1 MGYDPNLKKLIGKV
15 EATRPARL
23 EAAKRGEHF
32 QRLTLEEID
41 AILKGFH
48 PDFRSDAKRPLGV
61 GVNKGA
67 VYPNELVD
75 VLEAPSIL
83 DEGELAQVDLERVD
97 YETDLLIVGGGGAGC
112 SAAIAAGDAGVRN
125 IMMATKLRLGDA
137 NTMMAEGGIQAA
149 DKENDTPMIHYLDV
163 MGGGRFAN
171 KPELVR
177 ALVHDAPLVIAW
189 LEKLGVMFDKTADG
203 TMRTL
208 HGGGTSRK
216 RMHSCGDI
224 TGAEIMR
231 TLRDEVQCRPYIQNL
246 EFAPAVEIIK
256 DEAGRAAGVVL
267 RDLDRDKYMVVRA
280 KAVIISTGGL
290 GRLHLMG
297 FPTTNHYGATADGL
311 AMAYHAGCQLVFLES
326 SQFHPTGAIYPEQ
339 IVGLLIT
346 EKIRGAGAQFLNIE
360 GEQFVYPLE
369 TRDVASSALIRECSP
384 VDKNGRGKGV
394 PTPSGRMGVWLD
406 SPMIDILRGPGTVRR
421 DFPGKFR
428 MYDNHGIDIS
438 KEPMLIFPTL
448 HYQNG
453 GVLIE
458 ADASSP
464 DIPGL
469 YFAGEVAGGIHGQNR
484 LMGNSLLD
492 VCVFGRRA
500 GAAAAAALPAITVG
514 KPSIEHVRTWNQ
526 EVAAGG
532 VAPHKAAP
540 ILFPDY
546 RGRVM

>member
-1 MGYDPNLKKLIGKV
+1 MGYDPGLKKLIAKV
-15 EATRPARL
+15 EASRPERI
-23 EAAKRGEHF
+23 AAVKRGEHYP
-32 QRLTLEEID
+32 RLTMEEID
-41 AILKGFH
+41 ALLKSFH
-48 PDFRSDAKRPLGV
+48 PDFRSDAKRELRV
-61 GVNKGA
+61 GRNKGA

-75 VLEAPSIL
+75 VLESRSRL
-83 DEGELAQVDLERVD
+83 DPTQVDLEHAD
-97 YETDLLIVGGGGAGC
+97 YDVDLLIIGGGGAGC
-112 SAAIAAGDAGVRN
+112 SAAITASDAGIEN
-125 IMMATKLRLGDA
+125 ILIATKLRLGDA

-149 DKENDTPMIHYLDV
+149 DKENDTPVIHYLDV
-163 MGGGRFAN
+163 LGGGRFAN
-171 KPELVR
+171 FPDLVE

-189 LEKLGVMFDKTADG
+189 LEKMGVMFDKTEDG

-231 TLRDEVQCRPYIQNL
+231 TLRDEVECRTQIDTL
-246 EFAPAVEIIK
+246 EFAPAVELIK
-256 DEAGRAAGVVL
+256 DEAGNAAGAVL
-267 RDLDRDKYMVVRA
+267 YDLDRDKYIVVRA
-280 KAVIISTGGL
+280 KSTIMSTGGL

-311 AMAYHAGCQLVFLES
+311 AMAYHAGCELVFLES

-346 EKIRGAGAQFLNIE
+346 EKIRGAGAQFLNVDA
-360 GEQFVYPLE
+360 EQFVYPLE
-369 TRDVASSALIRECSP
+369 TRDVASSALIRECAAA
-384 VDKNGRGKGV
+384 DKDGRGKGV
-394 PTPSGRMGVWLD
+394 ATPSGRVGIWLD
-406 SPMIDILRGPGTVRR
+406 SPMIDVLRGPGTVRR

-438 KEPMLIFPTL
+438 REPMLIYPTL

-453 GVLIE
+453 GVAIN
-458 ADASSP
+458 ADASSK
-464 DIPGL
+464 DIAGL

-500 GAAAAAALPAITVG
+500 GTAAAARIPTVDLGALSLAHVKTWDEEVVG
-514 KPSIEHVRTWNQ
+514 
-526 EVAAGG
+526 AGLESEL
-532 VAPHKAAP
+532 AAP

-546 RGRVM
+546 RGKVM

>member
-1 MGYDPNLKKLIGKV
+1 MGYDANLKKLIAKV

-23 EAAKRGEHF
+23 EAVRRGEHF
-32 QRLTLEEID
+32 RRMTLEEID
-41 AILKGFH
+41 AILKAFH
-48 PDFRSDAKRPLGV
+48 PDFRADAKRPLAV
-61 GVNKGA
+61 GPNKGA

-75 VLEAPSIL
+75 VLEAPSR
-83 DEGELAQVDLERVD
+83 LEAECVNLEKID
-97 YETDLLIVGGGGAGC
+97 FDVDLLIIGGGGAGC
-112 SAAIAAGDAGVRN
+112 SAAITASDAGVKN
-125 IMMATKLRLGDA
+125 ILIATKLRLGDA

-149 DKENDTPMIHYLDV
+149 DKENDSPAIHYLDV
-163 MGGGRFAN
+163 MGGGHFAN

-189 LEKLGVMFDKTADG
+189 LEKLGVMFDKTPDG

-231 TLRDEVQCRPYIQNL
+231 TLRDEVQCRPHIKII
-246 EFAPAVEIIK
+246 EFAPAVELLK
-256 DEAGRAAGVVL
+256 DESGRAAGAVL
-267 RDLDRDKYMVVRA
+267 YDLDRDCYLVVRA
-280 KAVIISTGGL
+280 KATVVSTGGF

-311 AMAYHAGCQLVFLES
+311 AMCYHAGCELIFLES

-346 EKIRGAGAQFLNIE
+346 EKIRGAGAQFLNID

-369 TRDVASSALIRECSP
+369 TRDVASSALIRECAP
-384 VDKNGRGKGV
+384 PEKGGRGKGI
-394 PTPSGRMGVWLD
+394 PTPSGRVGIWLD

-421 DFPGKFR
+421 DFPGKYR
-428 MYDNHGIDIS
+428 MYANHGIDIS
-438 KEPMLIFPTL
+438 KEPMLIYPTL

-453 GVLIE
+453 GVVIRD
-458 ADASSP
+458 DASSP
-464 DIPGL
+464 HVPGL
-469 YFAGEVAGGIHGQNR
+469 FIAGEAAGGIHGQNR

-500 GAAAAAALPAITVG
+500 GAAAAKIIPEARPG
-514 KPSIEHVRTWNQ
+514 KLSLAHVREWNE
-526 EVAAGG
+526 EVKRAG
-532 VAPHKAAP
+532 VAKDLRAP

>member
-1 MGYDPNLKKLIGKV
+1 MGYDPGLKKLMAKV
-15 EATRPARL
+15 EASRPDRI
-23 EAAKRGEHF
+23 AAVKRGEHYPS
-32 QRLTLEEID
+32 LTLEERD
-41 AILKGFH
+41 VLLKAFH
-48 PDFRSDAKRPLGV
+48 PDFREDAKRELRIGR
-61 GVNKGA
+61 NKGA

-75 VLEAPSIL
+75 VLESRSRL
-83 DEGELAQVDLERVD
+83 DLSAVDLEKVD
-97 YETDLLIVGGGGAGC
+97 YDVDILIVGGGGAGC
-112 SAAIAAGDAGVRN
+112 SAAIAASDAGAQD
-125 IMMATKLRLGDA
+125 ILIATKLRLGDA

-149 DKENDTPMIHYLDV
+149 DKENDSPVIHYLDV
-163 MGGGRFAN
+163 LGGGRFAN
-171 KPELVR
+171 KPELVE
-177 ALVHDAPLVIAW
+177 ALVQDAPLVISW
-189 LEKLGVMFDKTADG
+189 LEKLGVMFDKTEDG

-231 TLRDEVQCRPYIQNL
+231 TLRDEVQSRPYINIL

-256 DEAGRAAGVVL
+256 DEAGKAAGAVL
-267 RDLDRDKYMVVRA
+267 FDLDRDQYIVVRA
-280 KAVIISTGGL
+280 KAIIVSTGGL

-311 AMAYHAGCQLVFLES
+311 AMAYHAGCELVFLES

-339 IVGLLIT
+339 IIGLLIT
-346 EKIRGAGAQFLNIE
+346 EKIRGAGAQFLNVD

-369 TRDVASSALIRECSP
+369 TRDVASSALIRECAAEAAG
-384 VDKNGRGKGV
+384 GRGKGV
-394 PTPSGRMGVWLD
+394 PTPSGRFGIWLD

-438 KEPMLIFPTL
+438 KEPMLIYPTL

-453 GVLIE
+453 GVVIND
-458 ADASSP
+458 DASSK
-464 DIPGL
+464 DLAGL

-500 GAAAAAALPAITVG
+500 GAAAAAGLSGAEPGAL
-514 KPSIEHVRTWNQ
+514 SLDHVRAWDE
-526 EVAAGG
+526 EVAAAGLTSER
-532 VAPHKAAP
+532 AAP
-540 ILFPDY
+540 LLFPDY
-546 RGRVM
+546 RGKVM

>member
-1 MGYDPNLKKLIGKV
+1 MGYDPGLKKLIAKV
-15 EATRPARL
+15 EASRPGRI
-23 EAAKRGEHF
+23 AAVKRGEHF
-32 QRLTLEEID
+32 RSLTLEERD
-41 AILKGFH
+41 ELLKAFH
-48 PDFRSDAKRPLGV
+48 PDFRADAKREVRV
-61 GVNKGA
+61 GPNRGA

-75 VLEAPSIL
+75 VLESRSRL
-83 DEGELAQVDLERVD
+83 DPAEVDLAQVDYDV
-97 YETDLLIVGGGGAGC
+97 DLLIVGGGGAGC
-112 SAAIAAGDAGVRN
+112 SAALTASDAGLVD
-125 IMMATKLRLGDA
+125 ILIATKLRLGDA

-149 DKENDTPMIHYLDV
+149 DKENDTPVIHYLDV
-163 MGGGRFAN
+163 LGGGRFAN
-171 KPELVR
+171 KPELVE
-177 ALVHDAPLVIAW
+177 ALVQDAPLVISW
-189 LEKLGVMFDKTADG
+189 LEKFGVMFDKTAEG

-231 TLRDEVQCRPYIQNL
+231 TLRDEVECRRHIGLL

-256 DEAGRAAGVVL
+256 DETGKAAGAVL
-267 RDLDRDKYMVVRA
+267 YDLDRDRYLVVRA
-280 KAVIISTGGL
+280 KCTIVSTGGF

-311 AMAYHAGCQLVFLES
+311 AMAYHAGCELIFLES
-326 SQFHPTGAIYPEQ
+326 SQFHPTGAVYPEQ

-346 EKIRGAGAQFLNIE
+346 EKIRGAGAQFLNVD

-369 TRDVASSALIRECSP
+369 TRDVASSALIRECAP
-384 VDKNGRGKGV
+384 VAKGGRGKGV
-394 PTPSGRMGVWLD
+394 VTPSGRDGIWLD

-438 KEPMLIFPTL
+438 KEPMLIYPTL

-453 GVLIE
+453 GVTIR
-458 ADASSP
+458 ADASSQ
-464 DIPGL
+464 DVDGL

-500 GAAAAAALPAITVG
+500 GAAAAAKVASVELGAL
-514 KPSIEHVRTWNQ
+514 SLDHVRAWN
-526 EVAAGG
+526 ELVATAGL
-532 VAPHKAAP
+532 ASERSAP